1 MHEKYIST
9 YVRVHPMYIYV
20 PTGSTLDRSGMVV
33 DHYLRARQTRVS
45 FMWMKDYS
53 TWNKNTAKK
62 ENTLLAM

>member
-1 MHEKYIST
+1 
-9 YVRVHPMYIYV
+9 MYICV
-20 PTGSTLDRSGMVV
+20 PIGSTFDRSGMVV